1 MSRKKAACL
10 NGIIILIA
18 LAAIA
23 RAQTSL
29 RLEKTIPL
37 PNLAGRI
44 DHLAFDVENQRL
56 FVAALGNNTVEV
68 VDIKSNK
75 VARTI
80 TGLAEPQGV
89 LYQPE
94 KKRLW
99 IANGADGTVRIF
111 DAQTLKPVRSIELGD
126 DADNIRRDA
135 ATQHIY
141 VGYGGV
147 QLAVFCAWGSTTA
160 DNN

>member
-80 TGLAEPQGV
+80 SALAKPHAV
-89 LYQPE
+89 LYDPD
-94 KKRLW
+94 KKRQC
-99 IANGADGTVRIF
+99 IPT
-111 DAQTLKPVRSIELGD
+111 
-126 DADNIRRDA
+126 
-135 ATQHIY
+135 
-141 VGYGGV
+141 
-147 QLAVFCAWGSTTA
+147 GS
-160 DNN
+160 